1 MIISDSG
8 GTTFEQPPIGAHIA
22 RCIRLIDIGTQK
34 GEYQGQPT
42 YKRQVVIAW
51 ELPGELMTA
60 GDHAGKPFTVSK
72 FYTASLH
79 EKSGL
84 RKDLAAWRTRDF
96 TEEELKGFDVKALL
110 GKPCMISLILSEKG
124 KAKIN
129 AVMALPK
136 GTAVP
141 NQMNPTLNFSLDD
154 FNEATFNSLSDGY
167 KKLIMQSPEYHQIK
181 NPHPAEEQGKPA
193 AAGSGFDDMD
203 DDIPFVSASPM
214 FDMVPRKLRRMARYD
229 Y

>member
-1 MIISDSG
+1 MILSDNG

-22 RCIRLIDIGTQK
+22 RCIRIIDIGTQK

-42 YKRQVVIAW
+42 FKRQIIIGW
-51 ELPGELMTA
+51 ELPAELMTA

-79 EKSGL
+79 EKAGL

-96 TEEELKGFDVKALL
+96 TEEELKGFDDKALL
-110 GKPCMISLILSEKG
+110 GKPCMISVGLSEKG
-124 KAKIN
+124 KAKVN
-129 AVMALPK
+129 AVMSLPK
-136 GTAVP
+136 GTIVP
-141 NQMNPTLNFSLDD
+141 PQANPTLHFSLDD
-154 FNEATFNSLSDGY
+154 FDQAKFDALSDGY
-167 KKLIMQSPEYHQIK
+167 KKLILASPEYHQIK
-181 NPHPAEEQGKPA
+181 NPHPEEQRQPA

-203 DDIPFVSASPM
+203 DDIPFVTSSM
-214 FDMVPRKLRRMARYD
+214 QYDMTTGKARKMARYD

>member
-1 MIISDSG
+1 MILTDNG
-8 GTTFEQPPIGAHIA
+8 GTTFEQPPIGSHIA

-34 GEYQGQPT
+34 GEYQGLPT
-42 YKRQVVIAW
+42 FKRQLILAW

-60 GDHAGKPFTVSK
+60 GDFAGKPFTVSK

-96 TEEELKGFDVKALL
+96 TDEELKGFDPKVLI
-110 GKPCMISLILSEKG
+110 GKPCMVSIGLTEKG
-124 KAKIN
+124 KAKVN

-136 GTAVP
+136 GMTVP
-141 NQMNPTLNFSLDD
+141 NQVNPALHFSLDD
-154 FNEATFNSLSDGY
+154 FNEATFNALSDGY
-167 KKLIMQSPEYHQIK
+167 KKLISASPEYHQIQ
-181 NPHPAEEQGKPA
+181 NPHPVEEQRKPV

-203 DDIPFVSASPM
+203 DDIPF
-214 FDMVPRKLRRMARYD
+214 
-229 Y
+229 